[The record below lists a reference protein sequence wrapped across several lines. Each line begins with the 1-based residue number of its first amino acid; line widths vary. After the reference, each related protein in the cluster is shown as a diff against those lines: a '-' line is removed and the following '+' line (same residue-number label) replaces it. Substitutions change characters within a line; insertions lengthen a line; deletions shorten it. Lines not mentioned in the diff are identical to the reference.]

1 MLPGYGDGFL
11 SACLD
16 AAGGRPE
23 SVIDQLLEGALPPEV
38 AHLDPQM
45 PLSHRA
51 ETLHPHVKGKG
62 KAGMLCVLLALQAY
76 LKVHTNL
83 STKSCPGCIVI
94 MLCSF
99 TALWHEGGGAGIRWG
114 LPA

>member
-11 SACLD
+11 AACLD

-45 PLSHRA
+45 PLSQRA

-62 KAGMLCVLLALQAY
+62 KTGMFCVLLPL
-76 LKVHTNL
+76 
-83 STKSCPGCIVI
+83 
-94 MLCSF
+94 
-99 TALWHEGGGAGIRWG
+99 
-114 LPA
+114 